1 MGMAARRTAL
11 HSIHKQMGARMVEF
25 AGWEMPVQYQG
36 TIKEHLAVRQAVAVF
51 DVSHM
56 GQLELIGE
64 GAVAMAQKVTCNDL
78 ARLSDGQVQYSA
90 LLSPQGTFLDDV
102 VVYRFQSN
110 HIFICVNAST
120 REKDFQWLIEQKEP
134 DVEII
139 DSSDRY
145 ALLALQG
152 PKAEPV
158 LQQLTDVS
166 LSSLKYYWFL
176 KGKVD
181 EIPALISRTGYT
193 GEDGFEIYVGP
204 ESAERVWCRLLKA
217 GEGFG
222 MTPAGLAARNTL
234 RLEVRYPLY
243 GNDIDETTTPWEA
256 GLDWIVSLEKGNFI
270 GKAALQKQKKAGV
283 PRYLRGFEMI
293 DRGIA
298 RDHYS
303 IYLAGK
309 IAGSVTSGS
318 FAPYL
323 QKSIGL
329 AYLPAAHS
337 QVGQG
342 FEIDVRGR
350 HLKAKVVKTPFYKR
364 KKWIDSKR

>member
-1 MGMAARRTAL
+1 MGTVTRRTAL

-25 AGWEMPVQYQG
+25 AGWEMPVQYQS

-64 GAVAMAQKVTCNDL
+64 GAITMAQKVTCNDL

-90 LLSPQGTFLDDV
+90 LLSPQGTFLDDI
-102 VVYRFQSN
+102 VVYRFQSD
-110 HIFICVNAST
+110 HIFICVNAAT

-134 DVEII
+134 NVEII
-139 DSSDRY
+139 DSSDHY
-145 ALLALQG
+145 VLLALQG

-176 KGKVD
+176 QGKVD

-204 ESAERVWCRLLKA
+204 KNAEFVWRRLLEA
-217 GEGFG
+217 GKRFG
-222 MTPAGLAARNTL
+222 ITPAGLAARNTL

-256 GLDWIVSLEKGNFI
+256 GLGWIVRLEKEDFI
-270 GKAALQKQKKAGV
+270 GRAALQKQKEAGV
-283 PRYLRGFEMI
+283 TRYLRGFEMI

-298 RDHYS
+298 RDHYP
-303 IYLAGK
+303 IYLGGK
-309 IAGSVTSGS
+309 IAGGVTSGS

-329 AYLPAAHS
+329 AYLPAAHA
-337 QVGQG
+337 QVGQE
-342 FEIDVRGR
+342 FEVDVRGKR
-350 HLKAKVVKTPFYKR
+350 LKAKLVKTPFYKR
-364 KKWIDSKR
+364 KKKD